1 MGYTGGMNPSSLPHR
16 RSFLSQLASTSLV
29 FGASASSVLHSR
41 VAYGTP
47 WPAPQDKGLQP
58 LNRFS
63 RMTQEWLV
71 DQVRLAE
78 AEGNRLRAQVHS
90 PEDAA
95 KYVASCRERAKECF
109 GPLPEKTPLHAK
121 VTKVTE
127 RDTYRIENVIFQSR
141 PGFWVTA
148 NLYVPKDRKGK
159 APGVVGTCGHSANGK
174 AAEAYQY
181 FAQGLA
187 RLGYISLIFDP
198 IGQGERLQYSAPGR
212 KSKWS
217 SGVSEHI
224 QMGNQQSLV
233 GEFLGTWFAWD
244 GIRALDYLLSRE
256 EVDPNHVGVTG
267 NSGGGTQTTW
277 LTALE
282 SRWTMAAP
290 ACFITTFRRNA
301 ENELPADTEQCP
313 PKALSLRMDHSDFLA
328 CLAPKP
334 MVILAQEKDFFDVR
348 GAEEAYDRL
357 KKLYSAFGKPDN
369 LQLVIGPNYHG
380 FSKENR
386 ESMYR
391 FFNLQTK
398 LETRDVESQLIL
410 EKDETLWCTP
420 RGSIADLESKTVFS
434 FTRDI
439 AQTQKQARGKPTTT
453 ELPER
458 IKTTLKVVLP
468 SSDPDYR
475 ILRSVGNRSYPA
487 KFYTTYAIDTEP
499 GIQAIVSMLSDI
511 SWMSRPRKDRADAI
525 LYISHRSSDR
535 ELREDSWLREKIHS
549 MGNTAFFACDVRG
562 IGDSQPDTCGANQFD
577 NPYGSDYFGASHG
590 LMLDRPVLG
599 QRVTDCLVA
608 IRWLES
614 MGVKGVH
621 LMGCGW
627 GAIVASLAGVL
638 SSSVTRVTLKNA
650 LASFQSVAET
660 EDYEWPYAMLPHGI
674 LSKFDLPD
682 CYEALTSK
690 GLEQVSPWEA
700 RDGKG

>member
-1 MGYTGGMNPSSLPHR
+1 MNPSILPHR
-16 RSFLSQLASTSLV
+16 RSFLTQ
-29 FGASASSVLHSR
+29 FASASLVIGAAASPVLQSR
-41 VAYGTP
+41 VANGSP
-47 WPAPQDKGLQP
+47 WLAPQEKSLPP
-58 LNRFS
+58 LHRFS

-71 DQVRLAE
+71 DQVRQAE
-78 AEGNRLRAQVHS
+78 AEGNRLRANVAS
-90 PEDAA
+90 PEEAA
-95 KYVASCRERAKECF
+95 HYVASCRERAKQCF

-148 NLYVPKDRKGK
+148 NLYVPKGLKGQS
-159 APGVVGTCGHSANGK
+159 PGVIGTCGHSANGK

-187 RLGYISLIFDP
+187 RLGYVSLIYDP

-224 QMGNQQSLV
+224 QMGNQQTLI

-256 EVDPNHVGVTG
+256 EVDPNHIGVTG

-313 PKALSLRMDHSDFLA
+313 PKALSLGMDHSDFLA

-357 KKLYSAFGKPDN
+357 KKIYTAFGRPDN
-369 LQLVIGPNYHG
+369 LKLVIGPDYHG

-386 ESMYR
+386 ESMYQ
-391 FFNLQTK
+391 FFNMQTN

-420 RGSIADLESKTVFS
+420 RGSVADLESKTVFS
-434 FTRDI
+434 FTREI
-439 AQTQKQARGKPTTT
+439 AHSQKQSRGKPAAGD
-453 ELPER
+453 LAER
-458 IKTTLKVVLP
+458 IRTTLKVALP
-468 SSDPDYR
+468 TSDPDYR

-487 KFYTTYAIDTEP
+487 KYYATYAIDTEP
-499 GIQAIVSMLSDI
+499 GIQAVVTMLSGE
-511 SWMSRPRKDRADAI
+511 SWMSRPNRNRADAI
-525 LYISHRSSDR
+525 LYMSHRSADQ
-535 ELREDSWLREKIHS
+535 ELREDKWLRDKFLAS
-549 MGNTAFFACDVRG
+549 GDAVFFACDVRG

-577 NPYGSDYFGASHG
+577 NPYGSDYFGAAHG

-599 QRVTDCLVA
+599 QRVADCLST

-614 MGVKGVH
+614 TGIKRVH
-621 LMGCGW
+621 LLGAGW

-638 SSSVTRVTLKNA
+638 SATVTRVSLKNA
-650 LASFQSVAET
+650 LTSFQSVAEQ

-674 LSKFDLPD
+674 LAQFDLTD
-682 CYEALTSK
+682 CYEALTNK
-690 GLEQVSPWEA
+690 GLEQVEPWGA